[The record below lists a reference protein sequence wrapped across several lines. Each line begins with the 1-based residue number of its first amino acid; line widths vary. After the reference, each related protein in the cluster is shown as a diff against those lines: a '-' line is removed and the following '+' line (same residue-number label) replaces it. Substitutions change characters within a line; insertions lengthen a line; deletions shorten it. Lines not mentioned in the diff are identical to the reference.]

1 MENVNSDLLLV
12 ILGQTASGK
21 SQRAIQIAKQFN
33 GEIICADSRTVYQGL
48 DIGTAKPTQQDRIQV
63 RHHLLDIIKPSQDF
77 NVSDFKR
84 LADEAIADILR
95 RGKLPILVGGSGL
108 YIDAVIYNYQFRDY
122 NQQEIDQEMTTA
134 QMQRLIR
141 DMGLELPT
149 NSNNPRHLLGIL
161 KSGANAPNNRELR
174 DNTLLVGLAP
184 PEDVLLQRI
193 EKRTRNMVEDGLIE
207 ELKSVVAEF
216 GWQPNALQAPAY
228 ISFKGYLDGSL
239 NLEDCINK
247 CIIAD
252 KRLAKKQAT
261 WFKRNKS
268 IHWLNYPSKYVEST
282 IKLLNNYIR
291 ND

>member
-122 NQQEIDQEMTTA
+122 NQQEIDQQDA
-134 QMQRLIR
+134 H
-141 DMGLELPT
+141 D
-149 NSNNPRHLLGIL
+149 HIL
-161 KSGANAPNNRELR
+161 
-174 DNTLLVGLAP
+174 
-184 PEDVLLQRI
+184 
-193 EKRTRNMVEDGLIE
+193 
-207 ELKSVVAEF
+207 
-216 GWQPNALQAPAY
+216 
-228 ISFKGYLDGSL
+228 
-239 NLEDCINK
+239 
-247 CIIAD
+247 
-252 KRLAKKQAT
+252 
-261 WFKRNKS
+261 
-268 IHWLNYPSKYVEST
+268 
-282 IKLLNNYIR
+282 
-291 ND
+291 